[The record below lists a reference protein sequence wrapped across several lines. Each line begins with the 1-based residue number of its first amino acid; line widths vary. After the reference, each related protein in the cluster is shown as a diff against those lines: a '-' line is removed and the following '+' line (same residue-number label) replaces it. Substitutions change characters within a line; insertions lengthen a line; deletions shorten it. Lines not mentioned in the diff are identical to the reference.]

1 MKTELILTGKTD
13 ASYLREGI
21 SSYEERLRF
30 YTTFTKKELPDIK
43 NASSLSKEQIKERE
57 GDNILKQITN
67 ADYVILLDER
77 GDKLTSEEF
86 AGRVER
92 WNLKGV
98 KKVIF
103 IIGGAYG
110 FSESLYKRADER
122 ISLSCMTFSHQM
134 VRLIFLEQLYRAYTI
149 VKGEPYHHK

>member
-30 YTTFTKKELPDIK
+30 YTTYTKKELPDIK
-43 NASSLSKEQIKERE
+43 YASSLSKEQIKERE